1 MATYQISTKPAS
13 KRKSRNRARDALRHD
28 WPGPLSE
35 RAMAVMRMFG
45 ITIDRLRETACS
57 INFELRIKQGDV
69 VYITGP
75 SGAGKSVLLREM
87 EKRVSADKRI
97 NLAEIVLPDNRAVI
111 DCFDEDIISSL
122 KLLGIAGL
130 SDAFCV
136 LRRPSELSEG
146 EKWRFRLA
154 VALDSGKKFVFADE
168 FCCGLDRITA
178 SVVSCNVRKFAEKH
192 GITFILASSHDDLLA
207 DLQPDV
213 LILKE
218 LSGGTKVIYR

>member
-1 MATYQISTKPAS
+1 MAMYQISTSVAA
-13 KRKSRNRARDALRHD
+13 KRKSRNPARYPLRQD
-28 WPGPLSE
+28 WPGSVSE
-35 RAMAVMRMFG
+35 RSMVVMRMFG
-45 ITIDRLRETACS
+45 VTIDRLRETSCS
-57 INFELRIKQGDV
+57 VNCELRIKPGDV

-75 SGAGKSVLLREM
+75 SGAGKSVLLREL
-87 EKRVSADKRI
+87 EKLVPAGKRI
-97 NLAEIVLPDNRAVI
+97 NLAEILLPKDRAVI
-111 DCFDEDIISSL
+111 DCFDGDIIGSL
-122 KLLGIAGL
+122 KLLSIAGL

-136 LRRPSELSEG
+136 LRRPNELSEG

-178 SVVSCNVRKFAEKH
+178 AVVSCNVRKFAEKH
-192 GITFILASSHDDLLA
+192 GITFILASSHDDLLP

-218 LSGGTKVIYR
+218 LSGGTRVIYK